1 MALQPA
7 AGARDLNPREV
18 DGNRWLCDQLAEVYR
33 RWGYAEVAPPLVERL
48 ETLEAGG
55 GIRDRDLVRLASDE
69 PLGLRPEMTAS
80 IARAACTRLAGR
92 PRPLRLWSEGAVFR
106 TALSDTGQHR
116 LEERLQSGVELLGA
130 DATQALVADAEL
142 LRLLLACLRQL
153 QIEARHRPTL
163 LIGHHGVLTALLDQV
178 PAEQRLATRQALIT
192 YDPLSLAALNLPAHQ
207 RTGLLQLMRLRGD
220 AEAVLYQLE
229 QQLGPSPLLDQ
240 LAGTLKS
247 VAAVA
252 ERQGVRVQLDPSFQP
267 HFDLYD
273 GLVLKLVCQGPVAP
287 VAIASGGRYDALVAR
302 FGGAAGGMGFRRA
315 CGCDHFIRHPLCGI
329 GVEDGDPRRG
339 SWHHVLAPTADAALR
354 LAWTHLAQRPP
365 PPDQSGNGLMPQA
378 ASAWAQRGAKEQPSG
393 SAFRAGGAPGTAS
406 SRVPGTAPTRL
417 AARRPLE

>member
-18 DGNRWLCDQLAEVYR
+18 DGNRWLCDRLAQVYR
-33 RWGYAEVAPPLVERL
+33 SWGYAEVAPPLVERL
-48 ETLEAGG
+48 ETLQAGG
-55 GIRDRDLVRLASDE
+55 GINSDELVRLASDE

-80 IARAACTRLAGR
+80 IARAACTRLAER
-92 PRPLRLWSEGAVFR
+92 PRPLRLWSKGAVFR
-106 TALSDTGQHR
+106 TAVSDTGQHR

-130 DATQALVADAEL
+130 DASQALVADAEL

-153 QIEARHRPTL
+153 QIDSRHKPTL

-178 PAEQRLATRQALIT
+178 PGEQRLATRQALIN

-229 QQLGPSPLLDQ
+229 QQLGPCPLLDQ

-252 ERQGVRVQLDPSFQP
+252 FEQGVRLQLDPSFQP

-302 FGGAAGGMGFRRA
+302 FGGAAGGMGFSFDVEAIRELLGTETAAPQQASTVLVAYPRA
-315 CGCDHFIRHPLCGI
+315 ELLP
-329 GVEDGDPRRG
+329 
-339 SWHHVLAPTADAALR
+339 AAL
-354 LAWTHLAQRPP
+354 
-365 PPDQSGNGLMPQA
+365 DQLEALHERGGRAELLQQPCPERA
-378 ASAWAQRGAKEQPSG
+378 EAERIAGERGCGACHWVAS
-393 SAFRAGGAPGTAS
+393 
-406 SRVPGTAPTRL
+406 
-417 AARRPLE
+417 